1 MPTIEL
7 VNTETE
13 ISIGELF
20 DKLEYS
26 KYSPQ
31 TDDSGDSY
39 FTNDFKISVLSK
51 DGYELI
57 EGYRLTKQDRIV
69 ELSFQDDQVIKT
81 LLCSPEHIVMT
92 NIGWKKVK
100 DLLEKDLIY
109 SLNKFVKFVSIK
121 NINKSDRLYDLQ
133 VANTHSYYTND
144 VLSHN
149 SHFLVQLGAAALMQ
163 GINIVHYTFE
173 LSETLVGKRY
183 DSHICDI
190 DFNDIPENK
199 DHILKTYEDK
209 KDQLGK
215 LIIKH
220 YPANSATIQ
229 TLRAHLERCA
239 TKGFIPGMIIVDY
252 ADVMR
257 SSRQFDS
264 LRHELKLVYEE
275 LRAFADELH
284 LGIWSAS
291 QSNKEGS
298 TSDVVDLTNMSEA
311 YGKAMV
317 ADVVLSLSRKSSEK
331 ASGLGRLYVAKNRA
345 GKDGILWPIKINTA
359 KSKITISGQQA
370 LFEDANSNS
379 NESDMKKAIRAKL
392 AELENNSTLRSH
404 KINEV

>member
-1 MPTIEL
+1 ML
-7 VNTETE
+7 TEF
-13 ISIGELF
+13 S
-20 DKLEYS
+20 KEY
-26 KYSPQ
+26 
-31 TDDSGDSY
+31 DLGR
-39 FTNDFKISVLSK
+39 SV
-51 DGYELI
+51 I
-57 EGYRLTKQDRIV
+57 
-69 ELSFQDDQVIKT
+69 
-81 LLCSPEHIVMT
+81 
-92 NIGWKKVK
+92 
-100 DLLEKDLIY
+100 
-109 SLNKFVKFVSIK
+109 SLNKLSIVEPDMAVNPDTGDLPFVKDKSLDFARKAALKEAMEKSIDLMENEK
-121 NINKSDRLYDLQ
+121 YDSIVDIMKKATIVGTTPSLGHDFFTDIEARFQ
-133 VANTHSYYTND
+133 PQIRNAIPTMIPELDHREILNGGLGSGEVGIIIASTG
-144 VLSHN
+144 VGK

-209 KDQLGK
+209 KEQLGK

-239 TKGFIPGMIIVDY
+239 TKGFVPGMLIVDY

-291 QSNKEGS
+291 QSNKEGAS
-298 TSDVVDLTNMSEA
+298 SDVVDLTNMSEA